1 MRDYRIDNRVSVAS
15 NKTIDTSVSFFMLQ
29 PTQPVPLYLAHVICR
44 NTKSGSDLRA
54 KVTTLDILAIA
65 STSSEFSG
73 YLRIGRPCKSGRLCW
88 LDSLASLLLCLFL
101 SLSLLHLK
109 RRKAGLQYVMLLRN
123 LCNLHMQC
131 IDPSYERGLGLTS
144 RVVHNSFQRV
154 PVKKLVFHQLLSSA
168 RITRIDAFD
177 Q

>member
-44 NTKSGSDLRA
+44 NTKSRRDLRA
-54 KVTTLDILAIA
+54 NVTTLDILAIA

-73 YLRIGRPCKSGRLCW
+73 DLRIGRPCKSGRLCR
-88 LDSLASLLLCLFL
+88 LDCLASRLLSLFL

-109 RRKAGLQYVMLLRN
+109 SSQAGLQYVMLLRN
-123 LCNLHMQC
+123 LGNLRMQC
-131 IDPSYERGLGLTS
+131 IDPLYKCGLGFTS
-144 RVVHNSFQRV
+144 SVVHNGFQRASV
-154 PVKKLVFHQLLSSA
+154 EKLVFH
-168 RITRIDAFD
+168 
-177 Q
+177 